1 MGYSTRQVM
10 DALMKTEYAYDDED
24 RYYYGRDFNWG
35 EFSWG
40 AREALDTEVGVVRVV
55 DQEGGEGQ
63 GDHAHIVFQVKDTGQ
78 YFRID
83 GYYSSYEGTDW
94 DGELREVHRVT
105 REVVFYE

>member
-1 MGYSTRQVM
+1 MGYSTRQVL
-10 DALMKTEYAYDDED
+10 DALHKTEYAYDDED
-24 RYYYGRDFNWG
+24 RDYYGRTFNWD

-40 AREALDTEVGVVRVV
+40 AREALDTELGVVRVV

-63 GDHAHIVFQVKDTGQ
+63 GDHAHIVFLVKDTGQ

-83 GYYSSYEGTDW
+83 GFYSSYEGTDW

>member
-10 DALMKTEYAYDDED
+10 DALMNTEYAYDDED
-24 RYYYGRDFNWG
+24 RDYYGREFNWG
-35 EFSWG
+35 DFSWG
-40 AREALDTEVGVVRVV
+40 AREALSTDVGVVRVV
-55 DQEGGEGQ
+55 DQTGGEGQ
-63 GDHAHIVFQVKDTGQ
+63 GDHAHIVFTTENTGQ